1 MRIRDWSSDVCS
13 SDLEAAAMI
22 DAASAAFEAT
32 GEKRWVEEAAHVY
45 AWYLGEN
52 DLRLPI
58 CTRDDGGCYDGLMPD
73 RVNLNQGAESVISFQ
88 LACCAMQRLKAGFRA
103 VPAERDRKSTR
114 LNSSH

>member
-1 MRIRDWSSDVCS
+1 MRKPMPFDQQP
-13 SDLEAAAMI
+13 LEAAAMI

-32 GEKRWVEEAAHVY
+32 GEKRWVDEAAHVY

-88 LACCAMQRLKAGFRA
+88 LACCAMQRLKAGL
-103 VPAERDRKSTR
+103 DRKSTR
-114 LNSSH
+114 LNSSHECA

>member
-1 MRIRDWSSDVCS
+1 MQTAPAGHFRAVGTASFGRTMRKPMPFDQRP
-13 SDLEAAAMI
+13 LEAAAMI

-58 CTRDDGGCYDGLMPD
+58 CTRDDGGCYRSEEHTSELQSLM
-73 RVNLNQGAESVISFQ
+73 RISYAVFCLKKKNNKTPQ
-88 LACCAMQRLKAGFRA
+88 L
-103 VPAERDRKSTR
+103 
-114 LNSSH
+114 